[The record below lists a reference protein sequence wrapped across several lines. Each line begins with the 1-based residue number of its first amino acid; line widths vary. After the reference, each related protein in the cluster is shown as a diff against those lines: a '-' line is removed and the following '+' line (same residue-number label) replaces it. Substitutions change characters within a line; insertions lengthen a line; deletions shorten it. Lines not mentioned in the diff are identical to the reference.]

1 MFCLYFIDAKQLFS
15 KGYYI
20 TNVSPVKAAR
30 ACKYFDMK
38 LVSKDTAKW
47 AVCFVPNRKAEFESY
62 ESNKSPVKINDFSVS
77 RPYRSGDIVK
87 DKGSTID
94 IVSDIDFKSTEF
106 NPSSITE
113 IMDLNEIPK
122 DEVVTVNVKVIVIT
136 GIKKVIVLDEPC
148 QKKPM

>member
-1 MFCLYFIDAKQLFS
+1 MSLFHRR
-15 KGYYI
+15 KTVIQQRILHYPC
-20 TNVSPVKAAR
+20 SPVKAAR

-87 DKGSTID
+87 DKGSTVD